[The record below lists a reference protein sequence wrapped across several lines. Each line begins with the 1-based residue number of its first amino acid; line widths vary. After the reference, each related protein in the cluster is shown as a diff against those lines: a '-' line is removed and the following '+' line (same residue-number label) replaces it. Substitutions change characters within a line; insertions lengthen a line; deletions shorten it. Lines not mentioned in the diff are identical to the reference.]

1 MLKLKNRKKSEEGM
15 ALIEAIPVLFMMVM
29 LFNFSLGFF
38 GAIHSGILNS
48 IGAYNYTIET
58 FRFRSN
64 LMYFRPGVERAN
76 YKISLNRVHG
86 VVKDG
91 SEQAASEAK
100 GVWPVTVREITFNYD
115 KGNNQRNL
123 ANASESDRNYAGRT
137 FASNIWYAVSNY
149 SPQQGNSIQTPRIW
163 IKTVY
168 GICVT
173 ADCCTDGACQRPGE

>member
-1 MLKLKNRKKSEEGM
+1 MLKIKKRKKSEEGM
-15 ALIEAIPVLFMMVM
+15 AVIEAIPVLFMMVL

-48 IGAYNYTIET
+48 VGAYNYTMET

-64 LMYFRPGVERAN
+64 LMYFRPGVDKAN
-76 YKISLNRVHG
+76 YKVSGNRVHG

-91 SEQAASEAK
+91 SEAAVGDTK
-100 GVWPVTVREITFNYD
+100 GAWPVTVRDITFN
-115 KGNNQRNL
+115 RTL
-123 ANASESDRNYAGRT
+123 ASTESDRNYAGKNSET
-137 FASNIWYAVSNY
+137 NIWFATSIFT
-149 SPQQGNSIQTPRIW
+149 PQTGNSIQTPKIW

-173 ADCCTDGACQRPGE
+173 ADCCTDGNCERSGE

>member
-1 MLKLKNRKKSEEGM
+1 M

-64 LMYFRPGVERAN
+64 LMYFRPGVEKAN
-76 YKISLNRVHG
+76 YKVSANRVHG

-91 SEQAASEAK
+91 TEQSAAEAK
-100 GVWPVTVREITFNYD
+100 GVWPVTVRDITFNYD
-115 KGNNQRNL
+115 KSRADRNL
-123 ANASESDRNYAGRT
+123 ANATENDRNYAGRSSQ
-137 FASNIWYAVSNY
+137 SNIWFATSNY
-149 SPQQGNSIQTPRIW
+149 SPMTGNSIQTPRIW

-173 ADCCTDGACQRPGE
+173 ADCCTDGSCQRAGE